1 LAREKGFRPDGVIRS
16 NPALSVITEMN
27 PLSYGID
34 AMRRYFCGTG
44 HFSPFLDVTVLLAAT
59 AFFVALGAWLFNGIE
74 V

>member
-1 LAREKGFRPDGVIRS
+1 
-16 NPALSVITEMN
+16 MN

-44 HFSPFLDVTVLLAAT
+44 HFSPFLDITVLLAAT
-59 AFFVALGAWLFNGIE
+59 TFFVALGAWLFNGIE